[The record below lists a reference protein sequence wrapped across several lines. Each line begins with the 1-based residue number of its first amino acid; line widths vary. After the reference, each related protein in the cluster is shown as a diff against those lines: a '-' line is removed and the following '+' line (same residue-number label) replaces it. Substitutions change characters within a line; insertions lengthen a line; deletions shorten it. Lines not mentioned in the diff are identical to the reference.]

1 MEGLFFT
8 LCWQAIKRFIPNHK
22 MDEAVIYTILGEE
35 GFTKMVAAFYKRVKT
50 DELIGP
56 MYPEEDFAGAEERL
70 RDFLLFRF
78 GNDPRYQAKR
88 GHPRLRMRH
97 APFPIGDAEVKRW
110 LELMDAAMEETN
122 VPNAVQFDLRSF
134 FTMVAHNMKNK

>member
-1 MEGLFFT
+1 
-8 LCWQAIKRFIPNHK
+8 
-22 MDEAVIYTILGEE
+22 MDEAVIYTILGEA
-35 GFTKMVAAFYKRVKT
+35 GFTKMVAAFYKRIIK
-50 DELIGP
+50 DDLIGP
-56 MYPEEDFAGAEERL
+56 MYPEAELVEAEERL

-97 APFPIGDAEVKRW
+97 APFEIGEAEAVRW
-110 LELMDAAMEETN
+110 IELMDEAMDETK
-122 VPNAVQFDLRSF
+122 VPQSIQMELRSF

>member
-1 MEGLFFT
+1 
-8 LCWQAIKRFIPNHK
+8 
-22 MDEAVIYTILGEE
+22 MDEAVIYTILGEV
-35 GFTKMVAAFYKRVKT
+35 GFTRMVAAFYKRVKI

-56 MYPEEDFAGAEERL
+56 MYPEEDLAGAEERL

-97 APFPIGDAEVKRW
+97 APFVIGNAEAERW
-110 LELMDAAMEETN
+110 LDLMDAAMEETK
-122 VPNAVQFDLRSF
+122 VPTSIKIELNAF
-134 FTMVAHNMKNK
+134 FTMVAHNMKNKPE

>member
-1 MEGLFFT
+1 
-8 LCWQAIKRFIPNHK
+8 

-97 APFPIGDAEVKRW
+97 APFPIGDAEVK
-110 LELMDAAMEETN
+110 
-122 VPNAVQFDLRSF
+122 Q
-134 FTMVAHNMKNK
+134 